1 MKDVSYLILRLVGG
15 GVAVA
20 IAAFGALPG
29 IAKCLK
35 QFGLASENSFEL
47 KNTIGLKCH
56 GVQLAAL
63 REKRAMPPRH
73 KNATKNNHDDHSS
86 GRSDVVKEAAATISL
101 LKFHDISH
109 LISQDMPV
117 YPGEPA
123 PEFHPIFSI
132 GKDKVNVTRLEM
144 GSHTGTHVDAPKH
157 FISDASAI
165 NDIPLQKFIG
175 ECRVVDMSAKGI
187 GHGITDSDLD
197 EYATMMRQAAT
208 DILLIYTGTSDQWG
222 KNEDI
227 RTNFSYLE
235 PSAAQWL
242 VDHGIK
248 CVGIDSFSMEKY
260 GFQRGLTHEILLSN
274 GIAIIE
280 GISSKLKEVVGKKMF
295 LVCLPLPL
303 KCMDGSPVR
312 PVLFDVL

>member
-1 MKDVSYLILRLVGG
+1 MVVV
-15 GVAVA
+15 VAA
-20 IAAFGALPG
+20 DAALSS
-29 IAKCLK
+29 IAKSLK
-35 QFGLASENSFEL
+35 QFSLASENSFGL

-56 GVQLAAL
+56 SVQLTAL
-63 REKRAMPPRH
+63 REKRAMSPRH
-73 KNATKNNHDDHSS
+73 KNANKNNRDDRRSE
-86 GRSDVVKEAAATISL
+86 RSDLVKEAAATISL
-101 LKFHDISH
+101 SKFHDISH

-117 YPGEPA
+117 YPGEPE
-123 PEFHPIFSI
+123 PEFHPILSI

-157 FISDASAI
+157 FISAASAI

-175 ECRVVDMSAKGI
+175 ECSVVDMSAKAI
-187 GHGITDSDLD
+187 GHGITDSDL
-197 EYATMMRQAAT
+197 ERYAAMMRQAAT

-242 VDHGIK
+242 VDHDIK

-274 GIAIIE
+274 GVAIIE
-280 GISSKLKEVVGKKMF
+280 GISSKLKEFVGKKMF